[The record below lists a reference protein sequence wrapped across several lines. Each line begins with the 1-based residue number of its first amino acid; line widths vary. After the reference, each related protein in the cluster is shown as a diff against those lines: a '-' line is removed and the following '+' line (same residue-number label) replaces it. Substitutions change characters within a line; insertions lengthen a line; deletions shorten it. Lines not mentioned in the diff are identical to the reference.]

1 LPGAVEEKRIRMQEV
16 VCKLG
21 HGNIPTMC
29 ALPVLGRFS
38 KKSALGLS
46 AFPFLNFCS
55 KTLMLLLRKW
65 MRVVSTNYF
74 QEETAKNSFLL
85 SFHYHLSALL
95 TTARLNVI
103 LGFAT
108 NFLNLRS

>member
-1 LPGAVEEKRIRMQEV
+1 MQEV

-38 KKSALGLS
+38 KNSALGLS
-46 AFPFLNFCS
+46 AFPSLNFCS

-65 MRVVSTNYF
+65 IVSTNYF
-74 QEETAKNSFLL
+74 QEETAKNSSLI

-95 TTARLNVI
+95 TTALLNVI

-108 NFLNLRS
+108 NFLNS